1 MNFRLTLILLT
12 LLVTSVSQAEQTAMA
27 DIKAPADLDNIHVV
41 KLYSD
46 KHASDFIVF
55 VKKSVPLHKH
65 AFHSETIYILEG
77 TGIMRLGDETFEV
90 KPGDFIKVPES
101 TPHTVK
107 TTSEMPLKALSIQA
121 PEFFGKDRIPVK

>member
-1 MNFRLTLILLT
+1 VNFRLTLILLT

-90 KPGDFIKVPES
+90 KPGDFIKVPEG
-101 TPHTVK
+101 TPHAVK